1 MDGQVVFACVVLMVL
16 ALEIEPLVQGDLCVW
31 YQWCE
36 HQNLNRRRSSLEKVC
51 VLTVKPTH
59 NSRFVDFGNRFP
71 ALGMKVDV
79 VTDDNGY
86 WKIAL

>member
-36 HQNLNRRRSSLEKVC
+36 HQNLNRRRSSLEKCVC
-51 VLTVKPTH
+51 AHHQTH
-59 NSRFVDFGNRFP
+59 THGCCFCRGGVGFLLR
-71 ALGMKVDV
+71 LGLMRR
-79 VTDDNGY
+79 TY
-86 WKIAL
+86 LL